1 MYVIKVNS
9 DNTLT
14 APVKQRIIQ
23 RSKLIDDMIFLVA
36 PTYNGYD
43 MADCTVVLEYVKPVS
58 NEYKTETLILSDERY
73 KEYLKYILPVDTEF
87 TKEAGSLKIQLSFI
101 YVDIDADGNQ
111 VQRVRK
117 TSPALKVEVI
127 PVEEWFNIIPD
138 SALSAVDQR
147 ILKQDAQLKMMA
159 DLVGTMSDNMV
170 DDLKYNEEDETL
182 QLQSDGYGV
191 GSKVS
196 VRDMLDEGVPVV
208 DMDSTSG
215 DNSGSGNKPDTEHG
229 NNCNCGCNCED
240 DVVEFGYSET
250 TDTTDD
256 SDVVEF

>member
-1 MYVIKVNS
+1 MYIIKVND
-9 DNTLT
+9 DNTLS

-23 RSKLIDDMIFLVA
+23 RSKLVDDMIFLVA

-43 MADCTVVLEYVKPVS
+43 MADCTALLEYVKPVS
-58 NEYKTETLILSDERY
+58 NEYKTEVLVKSEEGY
-73 KEYLKYILPVDTEF
+73 KEYLKYVLPVNTEF
-87 TKEAGSLKIQLSFI
+87 TKEAGSLRLQLSFI

-117 TSPALKVEVI
+117 TSPTLKVEII
-127 PVEEWFNIIPD
+127 PVEEWFNVIPD
-138 SALSAVDQR
+138 EALSAVDQR

-159 DLVGTMSDNMV
+159 DLVGTMSNNMV

-182 QLQSDGYGV
+182 QLQSGGYGV

-196 VRDMLDEGVPVV
+196 VRDMLEDGTPVV
-208 DMDSTSG
+208 DLDGASGGDSDI
-215 DNSGSGNKPDTEHG
+215 DNEHG
-229 NNCNCGCNCED
+229 NNCNCGCNCEN

-250 TDTTDD
+250 TNTTD